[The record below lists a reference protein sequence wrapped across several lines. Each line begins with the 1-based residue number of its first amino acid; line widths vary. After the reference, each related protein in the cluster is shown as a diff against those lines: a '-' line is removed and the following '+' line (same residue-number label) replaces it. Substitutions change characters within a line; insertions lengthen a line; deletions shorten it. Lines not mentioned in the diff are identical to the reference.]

1 MKITEAVKHF
11 GNHSKLARALGITPS
26 AVYMRQK
33 ACGDELSE
41 EWAMK
46 LHFATKGKLKF
57 TQMKFHTQQI
67 AQKSRNEKE
76 YATCAAGYIQ
86 FALASQQA

>member
-1 MKITEAVKHF
+1 MKITEAAKHF
-11 GNHSKLARALGITPS
+11 GNRSKLARALGITPS

-33 ACGDELSE
+33 ACGDELPE

-57 TQMKFHTQQI
+57 SLDEIPHSANCTKVS
-67 AQKSRNEKE
+67 K
-76 YATCAAGYIQ
+76 
-86 FALASQQA
+86 